1 MGVLMKKM
9 QLNVGGHN
17 YTIMITPLEHEDDD
31 KELYGRHLVKNNIIL
46 INEEIDDSRQKETLV
61 HEVLHAICYNTG
73 LEHSERMI
81 EALSNGLFQLGVAD
95 YLWRKAQKE
104 KPLEL

>member
-1 MGVLMKKM
+1 MKKM
-9 QLNVGGHN
+9 KLNVGGHN

-104 KPLEL
+104 KPLELWVS